1 MKITLTL
8 SLLAVGTAFSPQTV
22 TPRTKTQL
30 DVSRRDAILSGILG
44 AASAFAAKE
53 NAAAYQS
60 AYGSQAGIGSDR
72 IFANDHEYIAAQ
84 QPTGDKLD
92 LNSAFVVRTSKELTL
107 VNHHDGKILIPF
119 SI

>member
-8 SLLAVGTAFSPQTV
+8 SLLAVGTAFSPLTV

-60 AYGSQAGIGSDR
+60 AYGSQAGIGSAMS
-72 IFANDHEYIAAQ
+72 FS
-84 QPTGDKLD
+84 PTLSYK
-92 LNSAFVVRTSKELTL
+92 
-107 VNHHDGKILIPF
+107 
-119 SI
+119 